1 MKLLLHICCAPC
13 SVMCIETLRQEG
25 IEPVGFWD
33 NPNIHPYTEYRSR
46 KNCLVDYAKD
56 IGLELI
62 LHGDYGLRPFV
73 QTVADNIDGRCVNC
87 YRMRMEPTAR
97 YAAEN
102 GFTHICT
109 TLFVS
114 PYQNHELLRQVAEE
128 EAAKYGVELL
138 YRDFRPWFRQGQDKA
153 RELGLYMQKYCG
165 CVFSEEDRYRK
176 RKKKAEPKPEESKL

>member
-13 SVMCIETLRQEG
+13 SIMCIETLRQEG

-46 KNCLVDYAKD
+46 KNCLTDYAKS

-73 QTVADNIDGRCVNC
+73 QTVADDIDGRCVQC

-102 GFTHICT
+102 GFSHICT

-128 EAAKYGVELL
+128 EATRYGVELL

-176 RKKKAEPKPEESKL
+176 RKKKAAPQPEEAGK

>member
-1 MKLLLHICCAPC
+1 MKLLMHICCAPC
-13 SVMCIETLRQEG
+13 SVMCVETLRREG
-25 IEPVGFWD
+25 IEPVGFWE

-46 KNCLVDYAKD
+46 KNCLTEYAKSID
-56 IGLELI
+56 LPLI

-73 QTVADNIDGRCVNC
+73 AEAAKDLDRRCGAC
-87 YRMRMEPTAR
+87 YRMRLEPTAR

-114 PYQNHELLRQVAEE
+114 PYQDHELLKRTAQEQAE
-128 EAAKYGVELL
+128 AYGVELL
-138 YRDFRPWFRQGQDKA
+138 YRDFRPWFREGQEKA

-165 CVFSEEDRYRK
+165 CIFSEEERYRK
-176 RKKKAEPKPEESKL
+176 RKKKAVQEVGT